1 MIFDLKVEETCDLLV
16 LLESHI
22 EALSSALER
31 KEVVGITADDLR
43 KRLDRHIALKVMLQK
58 PLDF

>member
-1 MIFDLKVEETCDLLV
+1 MIIDLETEEVFDLIV

-22 EALSSALER
+22 ETLSSCLQR
-31 KEVVGITADDLR
+31 KEIVGVKADDLR
-43 KRLDRHIALKVMLQK
+43 KRLDRHIALKIMLQK